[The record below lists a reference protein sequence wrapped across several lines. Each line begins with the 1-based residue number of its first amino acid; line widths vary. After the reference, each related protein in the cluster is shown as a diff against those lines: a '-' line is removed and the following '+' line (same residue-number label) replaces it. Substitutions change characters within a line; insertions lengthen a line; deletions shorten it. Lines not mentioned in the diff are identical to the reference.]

1 MLKQR
6 VITASV
12 LALLFGWGTFG
23 LSPMHFSL
31 LVGVVLSQG
40 AWEWTGLMQLSH
52 IGLRLV
58 YCVCFLALLAVLW
71 QLLHGYPELIAAI
84 LICSTL
90 WWVVGLLF
98 VLNYPKRMEFWV
110 SPLIKGLIG
119 LIILLPVWAA
129 LICIQAS
136 GRFGPGYVLLLV
148 FIIWAADTGAY
159 FGGRLWGKT
168 KLAPRV
174 SPGKTWEGVAGGMAT
189 VAIITLIGI
198 FLLGLK
204 DKSLGFYVIFL
215 MLSLVTA
222 VFSIIGDLVESM
234 VKRQVGVKD
243 SGKILP
249 GHGGALDRIDSATAA
264 APVFALGLWAWLDL
278 SLDLSATVG
287 AN

>member
-6 VITASV
+6 VITASI
-12 LALLFGWGTFG
+12 LALLFGWGVFG
-23 LSPMHFSL
+23 LSPMYFSL
-31 LVGVVLSQG
+31 LVAVVLSQG

-58 YCVCFLALLAVLW
+58 YCACFFALLAVLW
-71 QLLHGYPELIAAI
+71 QLLHGYPEIIAAI
-84 LICSTL
+84 LICSAL
-90 WWVVGLLF
+90 WWVVGFLF
-98 VLNYPKRMEFWV
+98 VLNYPKCIKFWG

-129 LICIQAS
+129 LVSLQAS
-136 GRFGPGYVLLLV
+136 DRFGPAYVLLLV

-168 KLAPRV
+168 KLAPQV
-174 SPGKTWEGVAGGMAT
+174 SPGKTWEGVAGGMLT
-189 VAIITLIGI
+189 VAVITLVGI

-204 DKSLGFYVIFL
+204 DQSLGFYVAFL

-264 APVFALGLWAWLDL
+264 APVFALGLWAWLGL
-278 SLDLSATVG
+278 SLDLSASLG

>member
-12 LALLFGWGTFG
+12 LALLFGWGVFG

-31 LVGVVLSQG
+31 LVAVVLTQG

-58 YCVCFLALLAVLW
+58 YCVCFLVLLAVLW

-84 LICSTL
+84 LICSAL
-90 WWVVGLLF
+90 WWVVGFLF
-98 VLNYPKRMEFWV
+98 VLSYPKCIKCWG
-110 SPLIKGLIG
+110 SPLLKGLIG
-119 LIILLPVWAA
+119 LIVLLPVWAA
-129 LICIQAS
+129 LICLQAS
-136 GRFGPGYVLLLV
+136 DRFGPAYVLLLV

-168 KLAPRV
+168 QLAPQV
-174 SPGKTWEGVAGGMAT
+174 SPGKTWEGAAGGMVT
-189 VAIITLIGI
+189 VAVITLIGL

-204 DKSLGFYVIFL
+204 DQSLGFYITFL
-215 MLSLVTA
+215 MLSLVAA

-278 SLDLSATVG
+278 SLDLSASVG